1 MLASKKM
8 LENVL
13 EVAKMEHEP
22 NQHLGLFQ
30 IGLPRSP
37 TTSPCMAHHMAAAS
51 TISACTAAAF
61 LPPTGATLEG
71 ASALIAL
78 REPTRL
84 R

>member
-30 IGLPRSP
+30 I
-37 TTSPCMAHHMAAAS
+37 
-51 TISACTAAAF
+51 SAR
-61 LPPTGATLEG
+61 G
-71 ASALIAL
+71 
-78 REPTRL
+78 
-84 R
+84 